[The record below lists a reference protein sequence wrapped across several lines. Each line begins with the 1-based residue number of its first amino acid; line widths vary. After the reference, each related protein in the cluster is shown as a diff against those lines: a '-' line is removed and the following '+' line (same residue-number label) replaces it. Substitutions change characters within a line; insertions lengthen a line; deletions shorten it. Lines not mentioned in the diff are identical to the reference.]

1 MSIIHFGAGNIGRGL
16 IYPWLRKYR
25 DDIILIDN
33 NQELVNELK
42 EKNQYTVFD
51 TDSKKTIIYNIDIVH
66 NEDKRIFDLLNNTS
80 IITTSVGVNNLKHV
94 ADTIINNIIWNNNII
109 FICFENSL
117 RGGVVLKEAM
127 LNLANND
134 INLINKIQTKCTF
147 INGVI
152 DCIVPDINLG
162 LDILTENYSEWY
174 IDLPNNV
181 NLELFND
188 KNIITYDFKYFID
201 RKLSLFNIAHWAI
214 AFLGLSKGYEYI
226 YDAWNDKEIF
236 EIVADILN
244 KSYQFLIEKYPN
256 KETDIRYYFKK
267 NVSRFNNKSIND
279 TLKRVARDPAR
290 KYNLIKEYFKGHE
303 NEKCIKILLQEIEK
317 KL

>member
-109 FICFENSL
+109 FICFENSV

-226 YDAWNDKEIF
+226 YIF
-236 EIVADILN
+236 I
-244 KSYQFLIEKYPN
+244 
-256 KETDIRYYFKK
+256 
-267 NVSRFNNKSIND
+267 
-279 TLKRVARDPAR
+279 
-290 KYNLIKEYFKGHE
+290 
-303 NEKCIKILLQEIEK
+303 
-317 KL
+317 